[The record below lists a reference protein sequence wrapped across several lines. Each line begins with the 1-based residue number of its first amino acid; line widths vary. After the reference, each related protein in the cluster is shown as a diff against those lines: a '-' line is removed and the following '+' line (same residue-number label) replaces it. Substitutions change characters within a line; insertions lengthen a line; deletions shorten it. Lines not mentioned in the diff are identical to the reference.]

1 MFRSTGI
8 SLGPGALGNR
18 KETFPFPWGG
28 YPGRLKSWVMGDIP
42 PLQVEVDC
50 LPENQTGTG
59 TQNREKG
66 RDTFLTSQL
75 KSKDPAMPEVGTSP
89 GLLL

>member
-1 MFRSTGI
+1 MIRLGKHIIRFRSTGI

-42 PLQVEVDC
+42 PLQVEVPAC
-50 LPENQTGTG
+50 LRTKLEQGRRTERKEGT
-59 TQNREKG
+59 R
-66 RDTFLTSQL
+66 F
-75 KSKDPAMPEVGTSP
+75 
-89 GLLL
+89 